1 MSDCRDTLERLAA
14 HADNALA
21 PAEQRQVDA
30 HLAACPPCRR
40 AAAVEQGGRAVLRH
54 RAAALRSDVALPPGL
69 RTRCEA
75 IVRESHAAVPASSW
89 RRRLVPLSL
98 AVVLMIF
105 TASAFLSLA
114 THRSD
119 GLLAAQLSRDHTWCF
134 KRFAGSTG
142 ADAADMEKLFND
154 LYGWRVHVPPS
165 SEAAGV
171 QLIGA
176 KRCYYAGGAVPHI
189 LYRVNGQEMSL
200 YVLDGVQR
208 PAADLVSAGHR
219 SRVWS
224 RDDKTY
230 VLVSP
235 VSAGDMTVAARYVMQ
250 DAH

>member
-1 MSDCRDTLERLAA
+1 MNDCRVVIERLTAY
-14 HADNALA
+14 ADGSLDAVQRLWV
-21 PAEQRQVDA
+21 EQ
-30 HLAACPPCRR
+30 HLAECPPGRYV
-40 AAAVEQGGRAVLRH
+40 AALETGGRALLRG
-54 RAAALRSDVALPPGL
+54 RAARLAEGMSLPPGL
-69 RTRCEA
+69 RSRCEA
-75 IVRESHAAVPASSW
+75 IAHDLTATPAPPAW
-89 RRRLVPLSL
+89 RARLVPLSL

-105 TASAFLSLA
+105 SASAFLSLA

-119 GLLAAQLSRDHTWCF
+119 GLLAAQLSRDHAWCF
-134 KRFAGSTG
+134 KRFAGANG
-142 ADAADMEKLFND
+142 ADAGAMERMLND

-165 SEAAGV
+165 SAAEGI

-176 KRCYYAGGAVPHI
+176 KRCYYSGGAVPHI

-200 YVLDGVQR
+200 YVLDGVER
-208 PAADLVSAGHR
+208 PPADLVAAGHR

-235 VSAGDMTVAARYVMQ
+235 VSAGEMAVAARYVMQ